1 MLLVSDNLHE
11 FFNTKLITNLS
22 NSSIYKAIPKDL
34 DRAFF
39 KQVVFKFNFDQLKEM
54 KIIDN
59 FDNETTIQFSKI
71 IQNQD
76 INVGKFLFN
85 YPDGID
91 VIKN

>member
-1 MLLVSDNLHE
+1 
-11 FFNTKLITNLS
+11 
-22 NSSIYKAIPKDL
+22 
-34 DRAFF
+34 
-39 KQVVFKFNFDQLKEM
+39 M
-54 KIIDN
+54 KITDN

>member
-1 MLLVSDNLHE
+1 MKVRVDVSISTPLVQKDE
-11 FFNTKLITNLS
+11 QIQE
-22 NSSIYKAIPKDL
+22 SIIIPDS
-34 DRAFF
+34 
-39 KQVVFKFNFDQLKEM
+39 
-54 KIIDN
+54 N